1 MAALSPPVAHAV
13 GGGVRIDGEEGVRR
27 LPLPDGTFELS
38 WVHSV
43 ERTEWRETFR
53 VDREGNI
60 LLSGL
65 PNPGVMDIA
74 TSQEIVLI
82 PIEAEVVKR
91 LNKEHPFFVPAVI
104 PKGTYKGQAA
114 DVPTVAIPNFLIT
127 RSDIDDKTIY
137 DVTKAMFE
145 NLDRLVQAHAG
156 AAVGV
161 YIFWD
166 YQGLVMRAG
175 VPTIPTY
182 IITST
187 MAAPALAVFG
197 VKPLVAHMFVF
208 YFGLLADLTPP
219 VALAAFAGAGIAKA
233 DPTKT
238 GFAAVRLALAG
249 FVVPFIFVYD
259 NSLLLLNTTFPGAVY
274 ITLTATAGVVF
285 LGAGAI
291 GYLLTGAK
299 LYERALFIAGALL
312 LIIPGWITDAI
323 GLSMGLL
330 GVASQLVRRKIAAK
344 TGGADRA

>member
-1 MAALSPPVAHAV
+1 MSQIVRPRITGMAALSPPVAHAV

-27 LPLPDGTFELS
+27 LPLPDGAFELS

-219 VALAAFAGAGIAKA
+219 VALA
-233 DPTKT
+233 
-238 GFAAVRLALAG
+238 
-249 FVVPFIFVYD
+249 
-259 NSLLLLNTTFPGAVY
+259 
-274 ITLTATAGVVF
+274 
-285 LGAGAI
+285 
-291 GYLLTGAK
+291 
-299 LYERALFIAGALL
+299 
-312 LIIPGWITDAI
+312 
-323 GLSMGLL
+323 
-330 GVASQLVRRKIAAK
+330 
-344 TGGADRA
+344 GADRA